1 MTNLERLALLLQR
14 VTGVEA
20 GKTPEETIKR
30 AVQEIKASKNTD
42 QQVKSQLSKV
52 KLSEEEM
59 YGGAEELPT
68 LTDYVRNKFAGE
80 PSTKSWKAIELANI
94 GRIDDLKKRQLY
106 KKKFTDYTE
115 DADINIDPK
124 ELEDNDFDFDN
135 GIDFKS
141 IDAFMNNLSDADYLE
156 IYGDEDDLDFSE
168 FDDVDPSEIETVDS
182 EKLKECEDI
191 IASSFDAK
199 ELAEAISIR
208 TRMKWSMNASRRA
221 NPNAKKREIA
231 LNRHATPKVFKRRAR
246 RMARLMLKQKFAHK
260 PVKDMSIADKVRVEK
275 ILQTKQAQLNRL
287 TMKLIRKAREN
298 EQKRFKNKEEK

>member
-42 QQVKSQLSKV
+42 PQVTRQLSKV

-115 DADINIDPK
+115 DADIDIDPK
-124 ELEDNDFDFDN
+124 ELEDNDFDFEN

-141 IDAFMNNLSDADYLE
+141 IRDFMDNLSDADYLE
-156 IYGDEDDLDFSE
+156 IYGDDDLDFSE
-168 FDDVDPSEIETVDS
+168 FDDVDPSEIETSDS
-182 EKLKECEDI
+182 AELKECEDI

-199 ELAEAISIR
+199 ELYEAISRI
-208 TRMKWSMNASRRA
+208 TRHKRELLAKRLA
-221 NPNAKKREIA
+221 QPNARKREIA
-231 LNRHATPKVFKRRAR
+231 MKRHATPAVLKKRAR

-260 PVKDMSIADKVRVEK
+260 AIADMSIADKERVEK
-275 ILQTKQAQLNRL
+275 MLQTKQALLNRL
-287 TMKLIRKAREN
+287 TMKMIRKAREN
-298 EQKRFKNKEEK
+298 EQERFKNKEEK

>member
-30 AVQEIKASKNTD
+30 AVNEIKASKNTD

-124 ELEDNDFDFDN
+124 ELEDNDFDFEN

-141 IDAFMNNLSDADYLE
+141 INAFMDNLSDADYLD
-156 IYGDEDDLDFSE
+156 IYDDDELDFSE
-168 FDDVDPSEIETVDS
+168 FDDIDPSEIETTAVA
-182 EKLKECEDI
+182 ELKECEDI
-191 IASSFDAK
+191 IATSCNPT
-199 ELAEAISIR
+199 ELAETLS
-208 TRMKWSMNASRRA
+208 
-221 NPNAKKREIA
+221 
-231 LNRHATPKVFKRRAR
+231 
-246 RMARLMLKQKFAHK
+246 RMARLKLKIAMLRNKAKLAMKRKIALLRHSTLDVLKKRAHKLALKILKQKIAHK
-260 PVKDMSIADKVRVEK
+260 PVADMSMADKERVEK
-275 ILQTKQAQLNRL
+275 TLKSKKSLLARL
-287 TMKLIRKAREN
+287 TMKLIPTVREK
-298 EQKRFKNKEEK
+298 EKERLNKEEK

>member
-115 DADINIDPK
+115 DADIDPR
-124 ELEDNDFDFDN
+124 ELEDNDFDFEN

-141 IDAFMNNLSDADYLE
+141 INAFMNNLSDADYLE
-156 IYGDEDDLDFSE
+156 IYGNDDLDFSE
-168 FDDVDPSEIETVDS
+168 FDDVDPSEIETTAVA
-182 EKLKECEDI
+182 ELKECEEI
-191 IASSFDAK
+191 ISTSFNAA
-199 ELAEAISIR
+199 ELMEALSVQARIRRKIKMRQIMPKIKLGRERAE
-208 TRMKWSMNASRRA
+208 
-221 NPNAKKREIA
+221 
-231 LNRHATPKVFKRRAR
+231 KRRATMDKLRERAR
-246 RMARLMLKQKFAHK
+246 RAAILMLKQKYAHK
-260 PVKDMSIADKVRVEK
+260 AIADMSIADKERVEK
-275 ILQTKQAQLNRL
+275 ILQTKKALLNRL
-287 TMKLIRKAREN
+287 TMKMIRNAREN

>member
-106 KKKFTDYTE
+106 KKKITDYNE
-115 DADINIDPK
+115 DVELDPR
-124 ELEDNDFDFDN
+124 EFEDNEFDAEN
-135 GIDFKS
+135 GIEFKS
-141 IDAFMNNLSDADYLE
+141 IDDFMNNLSVVDYLD
-156 IYGDEDDLDFSE
+156 IYDDDELDFSE
-168 FDDVDPSEIETVDS
+168 FDDVDPSEIET
-182 EKLKECEDI
+182 EATAELKECEDI
-191 IASSFDAK
+191 IASSFNAM
-199 ELAEAISIR
+199 ELTEALS
-208 TRMKWSMNASRRA
+208 
-221 NPNAKKREIA
+221 
-231 LNRHATPKVFKRRAR
+231 
-246 RMARLMLKQKFAHK
+246 RMARLKLKVAMLRNKAKIAMKRKIALLRHSTMDVLKKRAHKLALKMLKQKIAHK
-260 PVKDMSIADKVRVEK
+260 PVADMSMADKERVEK
-275 ILQTKQAQLNRL
+275 TLKTKKSLLARL
-287 TMKLIRKAREN
+287 TMKLIPTVREK
-298 EQKRFKNKEEK
+298 EKERLNKEEK

>member
-115 DADINIDPK
+115 DADIDPR
-124 ELEDNDFDFDN
+124 ELEDNDFDFEN

-141 IDAFMNNLSDADYLE
+141 INAFMDNLSDADYLE
-156 IYGDEDDLDFSE
+156 IYGNDDLDFSE
-168 FDDVDPSEIETVDS
+168 FDDVDPSEIETTAVA
-182 EKLKECEDI
+182 ELKECEEI
-191 IASSFDAK
+191 ISTSFNAA
-199 ELAEAISIR
+199 ELMEALSVQARIRRKIKMRQIMPKIKLGRERAE
-208 TRMKWSMNASRRA
+208 
-221 NPNAKKREIA
+221 
-231 LNRHATPKVFKRRAR
+231 KRRATMDKLRERAR
-246 RMARLMLKQKFAHK
+246 RAAILMLKQKYAHK
-260 PVKDMSIADKVRVEK
+260 AIADMSIADKERVEK
-275 ILQTKQAQLNRL
+275 ILQTKKALLNRL
-287 TMKLIRKAREN
+287 TMKMIRNAREN

>member
-30 AVQEIKASKNTD
+30 AVKEIKASKNTD

-115 DADINIDPK
+115 DADIDPR
-124 ELEDNDFDFDN
+124 ELEDNDFDFEN

-141 IDAFMNNLSDADYLE
+141 INAFMDNLSDADYLD
-156 IYGDEDDLDFSE
+156 IYDDDELDFSE
-168 FDDVDPSEIETVDS
+168 FDDIDPSEIETMAVA
-182 EKLKECEDI
+182 ELKECEDI
-191 IASSFDAK
+191 IATSCNAT
-199 ELAEAISIR
+199 ELAETLS
-208 TRMKWSMNASRRA
+208 
-221 NPNAKKREIA
+221 
-231 LNRHATPKVFKRRAR
+231 
-246 RMARLMLKQKFAHK
+246 RMARLKLKIAMLRNKAKLAMKRKIALLRHSTLDVLKKRAHKLALKFLKQKLAHK
-260 PVKDMSIADKVRVEK
+260 PVADMSMADKERVEK
-275 ILQTKQAQLNRL
+275 TLKTKTSLLARL
-287 TMKLIRKAREN
+287 TMKMIPVVKKI
-298 EQKRFKNKEEK
+298 EQKRFKNKE

>member
-30 AVQEIKASKNTD
+30 AVKEIKASKNTD

-115 DADINIDPK
+115 DADIDPR
-124 ELEDNDFDFDN
+124 ELEDNDFDFEN

-141 IDAFMNNLSDADYLE
+141 IRDFMDNLSDADYLE
-156 IYGDEDDLDFSE
+156 IYGNDDLDFSE
-168 FDDVDPSEIETVDS
+168 FDDVDPSEIETTAVA
-182 EKLKECEDI
+182 ELKECEEI
-191 IASSFDAK
+191 ISTSFNAA
-199 ELAEAISIR
+199 ELMEALSVQARIRRKIKMRQIMPKIKLGRERAE
-208 TRMKWSMNASRRA
+208 
-221 NPNAKKREIA
+221 
-231 LNRHATPKVFKRRAR
+231 KRRATMDKLRERAR
-246 RMARLMLKQKFAHK
+246 RAAILMLKQKYAHK
-260 PVKDMSIADKVRVEK
+260 AIADMSIADKERVEK
-275 ILQTKQAQLNRL
+275 ILQTKKALLNRL
-287 TMKLIRKAREN
+287 TMKMIRNAREN

>member
-42 QQVKSQLSKV
+42 KQVKSQLSKV

-115 DADINIDPK
+115 DADIDPRDF
-124 ELEDNDFDFDN
+124 EDNEFDAEN
-135 GIDFKS
+135 GIEFKS
-141 IDAFMNNLSDADYLE
+141 IDDFIDNLSVVDYLD
-156 IYGDEDDLDFSE
+156 IYDDDELDFSE
-168 FDDVDPSEIETVDS
+168 FDDIDPSEIETTAVA
-182 EKLKECEDI
+182 ELKECEDI
-191 IASSFDAK
+191 IASSCNPT
-199 ELAEAISIR
+199 ELAETLS
-208 TRMKWSMNASRRA
+208 
-221 NPNAKKREIA
+221 
-231 LNRHATPKVFKRRAR
+231 
-246 RMARLMLKQKFAHK
+246 RMARLKLKIAMLRNKAKLAMKRKIALLRHSTMDVLKKRAHKLALKMLKQKIAHK
-260 PVKDMSIADKVRVEK
+260 PVADMSMADKERVEK
-275 ILQTKQAQLNRL
+275 TLKSKKSLLARL
-287 TMKLIRKAREN
+287 TMKLIPTVREK
-298 EQKRFKNKEEK
+298 EKERLNKEEK

>member
-124 ELEDNDFDFDN
+124 ELEDNDFDFEN

-141 IDAFMNNLSDADYLE
+141 IDAFMDNLSDADYLE
-156 IYGDEDDLDFSE
+156 IYGDDDLDFSE
-168 FDDVDPSEIETVDS
+168 FDDVDPSEIETSDS
-182 EKLKECEDI
+182 AELKECEDI

-199 ELAEAISIR
+199 ELSEAISRIAR
-208 TRMKWSMNASRRA
+208 HRLELRAKRLAKSNAR
-221 NPNAKKREIA
+221 KREIA
-231 LNRHATPKVFKRRAR
+231 MKRHATPAVLKKRAR
-246 RMARLMLKQKFAHK
+246 RMARLMLKQKYAHK
-260 PVKDMSIADKVRVEK
+260 AIADMSIADKERVEK
-275 ILQTKQAQLNRL
+275 MLQTKQALLNRL
-287 TMKLIRKAREN
+287 TMKMIRKAREN
-298 EQKRFKNKEEK
+298 EQERFKNKEEK

>member
-115 DADINIDPK
+115 DADIDPR
-124 ELEDNDFDFDN
+124 ELEDNDFDFEN

-156 IYGDEDDLDFSE
+156 IYGNDDLDFSE
-168 FDDVDPSEIETVDS
+168 FDDVDPSEIETTAVA
-182 EKLKECEDI
+182 ELKECEEI
-191 IASSFDAK
+191 ISTSFNAA
-199 ELAEAISIR
+199 ELMEALSVQARIRRKIKMRQIMPKIKLGRERAE
-208 TRMKWSMNASRRA
+208 
-221 NPNAKKREIA
+221 
-231 LNRHATPKVFKRRAR
+231 KRRATMDKLRERAR
-246 RMARLMLKQKFAHK
+246 RAAILMLKQKYAHK
-260 PVKDMSIADKVRVEK
+260 AIADMSIADKERVEK
-275 ILQTKQAQLNRL
+275 ILQTKKALLNRL
-287 TMKLIRKAREN
+287 TMKMIRNAREN

>member
-14 VTGVEA
+14 VTRIEA

-115 DADINIDPK
+115 DADIDPR
-124 ELEDNDFDFDN
+124 ELEDNDFDFEN

-141 IDAFMNNLSDADYLE
+141 INAFMDNLSDADYLD
-156 IYGDEDDLDFSE
+156 IYDDDELDFSE
-168 FDDVDPSEIETVDS
+168 FDDIDPSEIETTAVA
-182 EKLKECEDI
+182 ELKECEDI
-191 IASSFDAK
+191 IATSCNAT
-199 ELAEAISIR
+199 ELAETLS
-208 TRMKWSMNASRRA
+208 RMARLKLKIAMLRNK
-221 NPNAKKREIA
+221 AKLAMKRKIA
-231 LNRHATPKVFKRRAR
+231 LLRHSTLDVLKKRAR
-246 RMARLMLKQKFAHK
+246 RMARLMLKQKYAHK
-260 PVKDMSIADKVRVEK
+260 AIADMSIADKERVEK
-275 ILQTKQAQLNRL
+275 MLQTKQALLNRL
-287 TMKLIRKAREN
+287 TMKMIRKAREN
-298 EQKRFKNKEEK
+298 EQERFKNKEEK

>member
-115 DADINIDPK
+115 DADIDIDPR
-124 ELEDNDFDFDN
+124 ELEDNDFDFEN

-141 IDAFMNNLSDADYLE
+141 INAFMDNLSDADYLE
-156 IYGDEDDLDFSE
+156 IYGNDDLDFSE
-168 FDDVDPSEIETVDS
+168 FDDVDPSEIETTAVA
-182 EKLKECEDI
+182 ELKECEEI
-191 IASSFDAK
+191 ISTSFNAAELMEALSRQARIRRKYKMLQIMPKIKLGLKKSK
-199 ELAEAISIR
+199 E
-208 TRMKWSMNASRRA
+208 RRA
-221 NPNAKKREIA
+221 TMDKLRE
-231 LNRHATPKVFKRRAR
+231 RAHK
-246 RMARLMLKQKFAHK
+246 MAMKMLKQKFAHK
-260 PVKDMSIADKVRVEK
+260 PISDMSMADKERVEK
-275 ILQTKQAQLNRL
+275 ILQSKKSLIARL
-287 TMKLIRKAREN
+287 TMKLIPVVRKI
-298 EQKRFKNKEEK
+298 EQNRFKNKE

>member
-42 QQVKSQLSKV
+42 PQVKSQLSKV

-115 DADINIDPK
+115 DAELDIDPK
-124 ELEDNDFDFDN
+124 ELEDNDFDFEN

-141 IDAFMNNLSDADYLE
+141 IRDFMDNLSDADYLE
-156 IYGDEDDLDFSE
+156 IYGDDDLDFSE
-168 FDDVDPSEIETVDS
+168 FDDVDPSEIETSDS
-182 EKLKECEDI
+182 AELKECEDI

-199 ELAEAISIR
+199 ELYEAISRI
-208 TRMKWSMNASRRA
+208 TRHKRELLAKRLAKSNAR
-221 NPNAKKREIA
+221 KREIA
-231 LNRHATPKVFKRRAR
+231 LKRHATPAVLKKRAR
-246 RMARLMLKQKFAHK
+246 RMARLMLKQKYAHK
-260 PVKDMSIADKVRVEK
+260 AIADMSIADKERVEK
-275 ILQTKQAQLNRL
+275 MLQTKQALLNRL
-287 TMKLIRKAREN
+287 TMKMLRDAREN
-298 EQKRFKNKEEK
+298 EQERFKNKE

>member
-115 DADINIDPK
+115 DADIDPR
-124 ELEDNDFDFDN
+124 ELEDNDFDFEN

-141 IDAFMNNLSDADYLE
+141 IDDFMNNLSVADYLD
-156 IYGDEDDLDFSE
+156 IYDDDELDFSE
-168 FDDVDPSEIETVDS
+168 FDDVDPSEIET
-182 EKLKECEDI
+182 EATAELKECEDI
-191 IASSFDAK
+191 IASSYNAK
-199 ELAEAISIR
+199 ELTEVL
-208 TRMKWSMNASRRA
+208 TRMGHLKLKIAMLRNKAKLAMKRKIALSRRA
-221 NPNAKKREIA
+221 
-231 LNRHATPKVFKRRAR
+231 TMDVFKERAR
-246 RMARLMLKQKFAHK
+246 KLAIKFLKQKLAHK
-260 PVKDMSIADKVRVEK
+260 PVADMSMADKERVEK
-275 ILQTKQAQLNRL
+275 ALQTKKSLLARL
-287 TMKLIRKAREN
+287 TMKMIPVVKKI
-298 EQKRFKNKEEK
+298 EQKRFKNKE

>member
-14 VTGVEA
+14 VTRIEA

-30 AVQEIKASKNTD
+30 AVKEIKASKNTD

-115 DADINIDPK
+115 DADIDPR
-124 ELEDNDFDFDN
+124 ELEDNDFDFEN

-141 IDAFMNNLSDADYLE
+141 INAFMNNLSDADYLE
-156 IYGDEDDLDFSE
+156 IYGNDDLDFSE
-168 FDDVDPSEIETVDS
+168 FDDVDPSEIETTAVA
-182 EKLKECEDI
+182 ELKECEEI
-191 IASSFDAK
+191 ISTSFNAA
-199 ELAEAISIR
+199 ELMEALSVQARIRRKIKMRQIMPKIKLGRERAE
-208 TRMKWSMNASRRA
+208 
-221 NPNAKKREIA
+221 
-231 LNRHATPKVFKRRAR
+231 KRRATIDKLRERAR
-246 RMARLMLKQKFAHK
+246 RAAILMLKQKYAHK
-260 PVKDMSIADKVRVEK
+260 AIADMSIADKERVEK
-275 ILQTKQAQLNRL
+275 ILQTKKALLNRL
-287 TMKLIRKAREN
+287 TMKMIRNAREN

>member
-124 ELEDNDFDFDN
+124 ELEDNDFDFEN

-156 IYGDEDDLDFSE
+156 IYGNDDLDFSE
-168 FDDVDPSEIETVDS
+168 FDDVDPSEIETTAVA
-182 EKLKECEDI
+182 ELKECEEI
-191 IASSFDAK
+191 ISTSFNAA
-199 ELAEAISIR
+199 ELMEALSVQARIRRKIKLRQIMPKIKLGRERAE
-208 TRMKWSMNASRRA
+208 
-221 NPNAKKREIA
+221 
-231 LNRHATPKVFKRRAR
+231 KRRATMDKLRERAR
-246 RMARLMLKQKFAHK
+246 RAAILMLKQKYAHK
-260 PVKDMSIADKVRVEK
+260 AIADMSIADKERVEK
-275 ILQTKQAQLNRL
+275 ILQTKKALLNRL
-287 TMKLIRKAREN
+287 TMKMIRNAREN